1 MLFWL
6 SDVFSDYAIF
16 RIHSLRSRRCVH
28 RAMIG
33 ELKLVTSDA
42 VLSYVRGS
50 AWLRIVPP
58 TTPHPQLCR
67 DANSQCSASTLN
79 QPQYQ
84 MQCKPVLFN
93 FWYSNILQMRRRQWA
108 QCETVSFTINYFRY
122 IHQLQHLLA
131 MLWGNVGLGLDT
143 NSGITKP
150 MMWNILQICDFLRG
164 LSHPFTLFSFLWS
177 FETPLLSV

>member
-1 MLFWL
+1 MFFQIMLFSESTHCGLDDVYIERWL
-6 SDVFSDYAIF
+6 VSWSWWHQTRYCPMCEAQ
-16 RIHSLRSRRCVH
+16 H
-28 RAMIG
+28 
-33 ELKLVTSDA
+33 
-42 VLSYVRGS
+42 GS
-50 AWLRIVPP
+50 IVPP

-150 MMWNILQICDFLRG
+150 MKWNILQIRDFWEDYRIPTPSFPSCDLLR
-164 LSHPFTLFSFLWS
+164 HRLFQFN
-177 FETPLLSV
+177 